1 MEGRNGPFF
10 GPQRSRRVAS
20 GGEITPAGLRASRY
34 AEETR
39 IVMREP
45 RRLVVFLDAD
55 RVRLPGGA
63 ELPRPEGVQD
73 SASQFVQ
80 LTWLFTTRPDL
91 LQPGVSI
98 SLPLALPRRVQDW
111 TYEVQEPEWLQTP
124 AGAVLALHVKPR
136 REAMRPGDL
145 AAEMWVAPSL
155 QYLPVRI
162 VIRQDE
168 ETHVDLVIERLPLQA
183 EPGR

>member
-1 MEGRNGPFF
+1 
-10 GPQRSRRVAS
+10 
-20 GGEITPAGLRASRY
+20 
-34 AEETR
+34 
-39 IVMREP
+39 
-45 RRLVVFLDAD
+45 
-55 RVRLPGGA
+55 
-63 ELPRPEGVQD
+63 
-73 SASQFVQ
+73 
-80 LTWLFTTRPDL
+80 
-91 LQPGVSI
+91 
-98 SLPLALPRRVQDW
+98 
-111 TYEVQEPEWLQTP
+111 
-124 AGAVLALHVKPR
+124 LALHVKPR